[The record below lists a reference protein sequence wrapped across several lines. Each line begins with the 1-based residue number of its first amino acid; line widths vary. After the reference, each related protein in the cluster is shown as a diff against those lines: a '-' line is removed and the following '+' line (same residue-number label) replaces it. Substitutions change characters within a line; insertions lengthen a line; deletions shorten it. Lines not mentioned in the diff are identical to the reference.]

1 LFVKVHKPLKLT
13 GGNNKGSSFNL
24 IEYLSKENKDLE
36 RDDMDYD
43 GFFNSHHDDIS
54 DNKAVQIIDGNNHR
68 LSARDTKFYML
79 SFNPSWEEQKH
90 LVEMASNGKTNII
103 EELSPVE
110 NLQFRQY
117 LKDYTNDAME
127 LYANT
132 FSRKDKEGNEIIL
145 EAKDLNYVAK
155 VESKRDY
162 SIWDKNVKNNL
173 AIKKKIDKKL
183 RQNESSNNP
192 AKIILNKRAIKDLE
206 SQYLRDDNGRI
217 QTEKGNIIFQGTEKG
232 GWNYH
237 VHVVVSRNTKSK
249 WYKGEK
255 VVDEK
260 GNPLVSD
267 SKIISKARGMQLSPN
282 AKGTG
287 KSEKHQ
293 LNDEK
298 VHVGFHQEKF
308 KTDSSSLFNEKF
320 GYKPKEFDQYKGT
333 TYKSVSPQSKQLIAR
348 LSKKPLNKA
357 KGVAIGKTLGDAA
370 IAERKALALVSNPK
384 AAAMMELKQKV
395 KEILLAKGMAG

>member
-1 LFVKVHKPLKLT
+1 MFVKVHKPLKLT

-36 RDDMDYD
+36 RGDMDYD
-43 GFFNSHHDDIS
+43 GFFNPDHDDIS

-90 LVEMASNGKTNII
+90 LVEMASNGRTNII
-103 EELSPVE
+103 DELSPEE

-155 VESKRDY
+155 VESKREY
-162 SIWDKNVKNNL
+162 SIWDKNVKHNL

-183 RQNESSNNP
+183 RQNESSKNP
-192 AKIILNKRAIKDLE
+192 AKIVLNKRAIKDLE
-206 SQYLRDDNGRI
+206 SQYLRDDKGRI

-333 TYKSVSPQSKQLIAR
+333 TYKNVSPQSKQLIAR